1 MTATPLRIG
10 ILNLMHD
17 KVDTQLRFTKVL
29 SEGPYNTDVQYFYP
43 QMHYISRPVPN
54 LVQEI
59 SQPLDLKRVA
69 TLDAFIIPG
78 APLAQLTF

>member
-1 MTATPLRIG
+1 MTADPLRIG

-29 SEGPYNTDVQYFYP
+29 SEGPYNVDVQYFYP
-43 QMHYISRPVPN
+43 QTHYTSRPVPD

-59 SQPLDLKRVA
+59 SQPLDFKTSCHNGCFYYHRRPNR
-69 TLDAFIIPG
+69 TTYI
-78 APLAQLTF
+78 